1 MEGGC
6 LGYPGASTVACQP
19 LDRMLSTWLANPCN
33 PAMSPHYIPGTFHTD
48 ESVEGRKIRD
58 GMGREDA
65 KATVS
70 TAPQTTAQTLNKEL
84 KNPSS
89 V

>member
-1 MEGGC
+1 
-6 LGYPGASTVACQP
+6 
-19 LDRMLSTWLANPCN
+19 
-33 PAMSPHYIPGTFHTD
+33 MSPHYIPGTRHTD
-48 ESVEGRKIRD
+48 ETVDGRKIRD
-58 GMGREDA
+58 GRSGEDA
-65 KATVS
+65 KA

>member
-1 MEGGC
+1 
-6 LGYPGASTVACQP
+6 
-19 LDRMLSTWLANPCN
+19 
-33 PAMSPHYIPGTFHTD
+33 MSPHYIPGTFHTD

-70 TAPQTTAQTLNKEL
+70 TAPQTTAQMLNKEL

>member
-1 MEGGC
+1 
-6 LGYPGASTVACQP
+6 
-19 LDRMLSTWLANPCN
+19 
-33 PAMSPHYIPGTFHTD
+33 MSPHYIPGTRHTD
-48 ESVEGRKIRD
+48 ETVEGRKIRD
-58 GMGREDA
+58 GRGGEDA
-65 KATVS
+65 KA

>member
-6 LGYPGASTVACQP
+6 LGYQGASTVACQP

-33 PAMSPHYIPGTFHTD
+33 PAMSPHYIPGTRHTD
-48 ESVEGRKIRD
+48 ETVDGRKIRD
-58 GMGREDA
+58 GRSGEDA
-65 KATVS
+65 KA